1 MEDFLLRHNI
11 KNTTVAVAVSGG
23 ADSLALVLMA
33 VEKYAVDGIKIV
45 ALTVDHQLRT
55 TSGQEAEYVANLM
68 RAYGI
73 EHHILVWDGTKP
85 QTGIE
90 EAARA
95 ARYELM
101 HEWCLRHDIHY
112 LMVAHHL
119 FDQAETFLMR
129 LQRGSGLKGLCCMRE
144 IVDWRGLK
152 ILRPL
157 LHTKPQVLKDY
168 LTEHHIL
175 WIEDESN
182 RDETFLRNKIRRYLP
197 EFCRQT
203 GIDVEK
209 IDSAVQC
216 LQNAESYIEEQA
228 ELLIKKYVETDVGGV
243 YSFKH
248 SDYLSWHAEMK
259 FRIISELCRRD
270 YIPRSDR
277 VLGVVDKLNHLPF
290 EGVTLGDRE
299 IFMAYGRVW
308 IVPELHAKH
317 KATRAEWKVFVQQ
330 NSAYIGRK
338 IPHKARLAILQY
350 KGKNV
355 I

>member
-1 MEDFLLRHNI
+1 VESFLLRHNI

-33 VEKYAVDGIKIV
+33 AEMYAVDGIKIV
-45 ALTVDHQLRT
+45 ALTVDHRLRS
-55 TSGQEAEYVANLM
+55 TSAQEAEYVANLM
-68 RAYGI
+68 KAHGI
-73 EHHILVWDGTKP
+73 EHHTLVWDAAKP

-101 HEWCLRHDIHY
+101 REWCLRHDICY

-119 FDQAETFLMR
+119 LDQAETFLMR

-157 LHTKPQVLKDY
+157 LHTKPQVMKDY
-168 LTEHHIL
+168 LTERHIL
-175 WIEDESN
+175 WVEDESN
-182 RDETFLRNKIRRYLP
+182 RDETFLRNKLRRYLP
-197 EFCRQT
+197 EFSHQT

-209 IDSAVQC
+209 IDGAVQC
-216 LQNAESYIEEQA
+216 LQSAENYIEEQT
-228 ELLIKKYVETDVGGV
+228 ELLMRQYVKTDAGGV

-248 SDYLSWHAEMK
+248 SDYLRWHAEMK
-259 FRIISELCRRD
+259 FRIIAQLCQRD

-277 VLGVVDKLNHLPF
+277 VLAVVDKLNRLPF
-290 EGVTLGDRE
+290 SGQTLSDKE

-308 IVPELHAKH
+308 IVPQLLAKH
-317 KATRAEWKVFVQQ
+317 KATRAKWKEFVIQ
-330 NSAYIGRK
+330 NPEYKTMK
-338 IPHKARLAILQY
+338 IPHKARLAILQA
-350 KGKNV
+350 KGK
-355 I
+355 